1 MAFTHILIPT
11 DFSEPATRALRYAP
25 RGSNLPSRQRHAPP
39 CPAGA
44 HGSQKGVPI
53 AGDVLVC
60 DLWTLGIED
69 RVYVHRTDCHA
80 SSSSLRQTDASPGVH
95 QYN

>member
-1 MAFTHILIPT
+1 MPV
-11 DFSEPATRALRYAP
+11 
-25 RGSNLPSRQRHAPP
+25 RGI
-39 CPAGA
+39 
-44 HGSQKGVPI
+44 QKGVPI

-80 SSSSLRQTDASPGVH
+80 SSSSLRQTDASPGVY